1 MFYTSIWMTLTL
13 KYFTINHAAAQHHF
27 VKRTDRVYFKYNA
40 FNKWSYFL
48 LFSNNGDK
56 IQPITE
62 KITKKPEWL
71 YFFKLM
77 SKELDISVT
86 LKAALTLDGKIA
98 TASGHS
104 KWITG
109 EAARHKVH
117 ELRHQ
122 NDAVLV
128 GINTVIADD
137 PELTVRGIAKGNSP
151 VRIVLDSMARIPE
164 NSRIFQNDG
173 IPVIIATGN
182 KALSR
187 KWPNLPN
194 LKILTSPTATPEI
207 TWILSELHKL
217 GLKSLLVE
225 GGSFTYA
232 SFLKSGAV
240 DRLVLFVG
248 PKIIGGQQALS
259 WCGELGVDQ
268 LDQAL
273 QIDINSVSAVGED
286 FLIDAKIK

>member
-1 MFYTSIWMTLTL
+1 
-13 KYFTINHAAAQHHF
+13 
-27 VKRTDRVYFKYNA
+27 
-40 FNKWSYFL
+40 
-48 LFSNNGDK
+48 LFSDNGDK
-56 IQPITE
+56 IQSITE
-62 KITKKPEWL
+62 KINQETWGL

-77 SKELDISVT
+77 SKELGIKVT

-109 EAARHKVH
+109 EAARQKVH
-117 ELRHQ
+117 ELRNQ

-137 PELTVRGIAKGNSP
+137 PELTVRGIENGNSP
-151 VRIVLDSMARIPE
+151 VRIVLDSKARIPV

-173 IPVIIATGN
+173 TPVIIATGN

-187 KWPNLPN
+187 KWPNLPD

-232 SFLKSGAV
+232 RFLKSGAV
-240 DRLVLFVG
+240 DRLVLFIG
-248 PKIIGGQQALS
+248 PKIIGGQEALS

-273 QIDINSVSAVGED
+273 QIDISSITAVGED
-286 FLIDAKIK
+286 WLIDAKIK

>member
-1 MFYTSIWMTLTL
+1 
-13 KYFTINHAAAQHHF
+13 
-27 VKRTDRVYFKYNA
+27 
-40 FNKWSYFL
+40 
-48 LFSNNGDK
+48 
-56 IQPITE
+56 
-62 KITKKPEWL
+62 
-71 YFFKLM
+71 M
-77 SKELDISVT
+77 SKELGITVT

-98 TASGHS
+98 TASGNS

-128 GINTVIADD
+128 GINTVIVDD
-137 PELTVRGIAKGNSP
+137 PELNVRGIAKGNSP

-217 GLKSLLVE
+217 DLKSLLVE

-240 DRLVLFVG
+240 DRLVLFIG
-248 PKIIGGQQALS
+248 PKIIGGQKALS

-273 QIDINSVSAVGED
+273 QIDISSITTVGED
-286 FLIDAKIK
+286 WLIDAKIK

>member
-1 MFYTSIWMTLTL
+1 
-13 KYFTINHAAAQHHF
+13 
-27 VKRTDRVYFKYNA
+27 
-40 FNKWSYFL
+40 
-48 LFSNNGDK
+48 
-56 IQPITE
+56 
-62 KITKKPEWL
+62 
-71 YFFKLM
+71 M
-77 SKELDISVT
+77 SKELGITVT

-98 TASGHS
+98 TASGKS

-109 EAARHKVH
+109 EAARHNVH

-225 GGSFTYA
+225 GGSFTNA

-248 PKIIGGQQALS
+248 PKIIGGQEALS

-268 LDQAL
+268 LNQAI
-273 QIDINSVSAVGED
+273 QIEINSITAVGED
-286 FLIDAKIK
+286 WLIDAKIK

>member
-1 MFYTSIWMTLTL
+1 
-13 KYFTINHAAAQHHF
+13 
-27 VKRTDRVYFKYNA
+27 
-40 FNKWSYFL
+40 
-48 LFSNNGDK
+48 
-56 IQPITE
+56 
-62 KITKKPEWL
+62 
-71 YFFKLM
+71 M
-77 SKELDISVT
+77 SKELGITVT

-117 ELRHQ
+117 ELRNK

-187 KWPNLPN
+187 KWPNLPD

-207 TWILSELHKL
+207 TWLLSELHKL

-232 SFLKSGAV
+232 SFLKSSAV
-240 DRLVLFVG
+240 DRLVLFIG
-248 PKIIGGQQALS
+248 PKIIGGQEALS

-273 QIDINSVSAVGED
+273 QIDIISITAVGED
-286 FLIDAKIK
+286 WLIDAKIK

>member
-1 MFYTSIWMTLTL
+1 M
-13 KYFTINHAAAQHHF
+13 
-27 VKRTDRVYFKYNA
+27 
-40 FNKWSYFL
+40 NKGL
-48 LFSNNGDK
+48 G
-56 IQPITE
+56 IT
-62 KITKKPEWL
+62 
-71 YFFKLM
+71 
-77 SKELDISVT
+77 VT
-86 LKAALTLDGKIA
+86 LKAAFTLDGKIA

-117 ELRHQ
+117 ELRNQ

-137 PELTVRGIAKGNSP
+137 PELTVRGIANGKSP

-164 NSRIFQNDG
+164 NSRIFKSDG
-173 IPVIIATGN
+173 TPVIIVTGN

-187 KWPNLPN
+187 KWPNLRDIT
-194 LKILTSPTATPEI
+194 ILTSPTAIPEI
-207 TWILSELHKL
+207 AWTLSELHKL

-225 GGSFTYA
+225 GGSFIYA
-232 SFLKSGAV
+232 SFLKSGTV
-240 DRLVLFVG
+240 DRLILFIG
-248 PKIIGGQQALS
+248 SKIIGGQDALS

-273 QIDINSVSAVGED
+273 QIEISSITALGED
-286 FLIDAKIK
+286 WLIDGKIN

>member
-1 MFYTSIWMTLTL
+1 
-13 KYFTINHAAAQHHF
+13 
-27 VKRTDRVYFKYNA
+27 
-40 FNKWSYFL
+40 
-48 LFSNNGDK
+48 
-56 IQPITE
+56 
-62 KITKKPEWL
+62 
-71 YFFKLM
+71 M
-77 SKELDISVT
+77 SKELGIKVT

-117 ELRHQ
+117 ELRNK

-137 PELTVRGIAKGNSP
+137 PELTVRGIENGNSP

-173 IPVIIATGN
+173 TPVIIATGN

-187 KWPNLPN
+187 KWPNLPD

-217 GLKSLLVE
+217 GLKNLLVE
-225 GGSFTYA
+225 GGSLTHA

-240 DRLVLFVG
+240 DRLVLFIG
-248 PKIIGGQQALS
+248 PKIIGGQEALS

-268 LDQAL
+268 LNHAI
-273 QIDINSVSAVGED
+273 QIDINSVTAVGED
-286 FLIDAKIK
+286 LLIDAKIK